1 LIYTVVMDQTG
12 GRGVEVSIEAV
23 GREPALS
30 DSIRIVATGGMVVWG
45 GVAPV
50 GLTVPLSPND
60 MFMCE
65 YTLRTSCGGI
75 ELFERTLRLEQ
86 RID

>member
-1 LIYTVVMDQTG
+1 
-12 GRGVEVSIEAV
+12 
-23 GREPALS
+23 
-30 DSIRIVATGGMVVWG
+30 
-45 GVAPV
+45 
-50 GLTVPLSPND
+50 VPLSPND